1 MKVIVCIKQVPNTT
15 EIKID
20 PVTNTLKR
28 DGVASI
34 INPDDKTGLEVALR
48 LKEAHGANVTVI
60 SMGPPQAEKALAEAL
75 AMGADKAVLLT
86 DRAFAGADTLATS
99 KTIAAAIK
107 NFDYDLII
115 AGRQAIDGDTAQVGP
130 EIAEHLGI
138 PQITYA
144 CDVTYSEEDKTF
156 TVKRQFEDGYQLLQV
171 QAPCLFTVLST
182 ACKPR
187 YMRVKGLVD
196 LDKKEVQIMT
206 RGDLEIEDAVLGLK
220 GSPTKVKQSF
230 NKQYNANKQKIQLD
244 PAEAAK
250 LIAQTLKDKHLI

>member
-1 MKVIVCIKQVPNTT
+1 MEIIVCLKQVPNTT

-28 DGVASI
+28 DGVESI
-34 INPDDKTGLEVALR
+34 INPDDKTGLEVALQ
-48 LKEAHGANVTVI
+48 LKEQFGARVTVL
-60 SMGPPQAEKALAEAL
+60 SMGPQQAEKALGEAL
-75 AMGADKAVLLT
+75 AMGADHAILLT

-107 NFDYDLII
+107 GLPYDLII

-130 EIAEHLGI
+130 EIAEHLDL
-138 PQITYA
+138 PQISYA
-144 CDVTYSEEDKTF
+144 CEVGYNADTKVF
-156 TVKRQFEDGYQLLQV
+156 TVKRQFEDGYQILEV
-171 QAPCLFTVLST
+171 EGPCLLTVLST

-196 LDKKEVQIMT
+196 LDNKEVQIL
-206 RGDLEIEDAVLGLK
+206 RRSDLVIEDEVLGLK
-220 GSPTKVKQSF
+220 GSPTKVKQTF
-230 NKQYNANKQKIQLD
+230 NKQYNTNKQKLVLD

-250 LIAQTLKDKHLI
+250 LIAATLKDKHLI